1 MSIAFIAGIL
11 VVAII
16 VAIAISQRSGPRVT
30 QITTRREKEDKE
42 KDGDD
47 A

>member
-1 MSIAFIAGIL
+1 MSVALIAGLAVIAL
-11 VVAII
+11 I

-30 QITTRREKEDKE
+30 HIETRRERDEGE
-42 KDGDD
+42 KD

>member
-1 MSIAFIAGIL
+1 MSIAFIAGL
-11 VVAII
+11 AVVLLI

-30 QITTRREKEDKE
+30 QITTRREKEDK
-42 KDGDD
+42 DGDD

>member
-1 MSIAFIAGIL
+1 MSVSLIAGIA
-11 VVAII
+11 VVLLI

-30 QITTRREKEDKE
+30 QIETRREHEE